1 MNRPN
6 TTSAAPS
13 APSGIATVSPTRASR
28 TLDLA
33 DDALDEIVHLLEDDV
48 GLLLRHAGVDHGLAR
63 VVLQRALEDDE
74 LALEH
79 LRLHRVG
86 PLARRLR
93 HRLAVGRR
101 LHEAVLQSPAQEV
114 DQ

>member
-13 APSGIATVSPTRASR
+13 APSGMATVSPARRSRA

-33 DDALDEIVHLLEDDV
+33 DHALDEIAHLLQHDV
-48 GLLLRHAGVDHGLAR
+48 GLLVRHTGVDDGLAR
-63 VVLQRALEDDE
+63 VVLERALEDDE
-74 LALEH
+74 LALHH
-79 LRLHRVG
+79 LRLDRVG

-93 HRLAVGRR
+93 DRLAVGRR
-101 LHEAVLQSPAQEV
+101 LHDAALEPAAQ
-114 DQ
+114 